1 MEEEKQC
8 CTADPYPDPAFY
20 GNEKY
25 GSESGS
31 GPKSRNF
38 DSQIK

>member
-25 GSESGS
+25 GSESG
-31 GPKSRNF
+31 PKSRNF
-38 DSQIK
+38 ESQIK